1 MGDIHEIKNDG
12 HVVLVPL
19 PFFGHIIPFLDF
31 AKFLSAYYHVTVIVS
46 ASKLDTL
53 KQRGFAF
60 EDDNKK
66 LVHAHSG
73 IDLIGIF
80 DHNDEDYEVSTS
92 AAYIDLESIF
102 DRMRVP
108 VRQLLSSAF
117 VTSPS
122 IPLLATRPIDRPI
135 HLFVAD
141 VFIHM
146 LIRDAQER
154 DIMSH
159 IFFPNNFSMVSVI
172 LGTSTEKLSRS
183 LPPDFASEFVK
194 TCSTANGII
203 CHSINKLEEQAVND
217 LRQQLLPCS
226 NIPVRFVAP
235 LMSEQFD
242 NKQSTD
248 TITYVKQWL
257 DMQSKL
263 ADASS
268 SVIYIS
274 FGTVVSLAPEQLV
287 QIADAL
293 APYSVIWSLKAQF
306 HTYLPSSFIDNQKH
320 LLLHWAPQRLIL
332 SHPAVHFF
340 LSHGGWNSML
350 ECMFAGKP
358 ILVWPLFGDQMRNG
372 RRAEQD
378 YKIGRCIENTSFDGQ
393 QRIVASDEITGYLKQ
408 MFDREAT
415 HVENVQK
422 IQKICLNAKE
432 NSSRLYLDE
441 IIKIINDRVTHQ
453 TQKHI
458 ER

>member
-12 HVVLVPL
+12 HVVLIAP

-31 AKFLSAYYHVTVIVS
+31 AKLLSAYYHITVIVS

-53 KQRGFAF
+53 KQRGLAF

-66 LVHAHSG
+66 LIHAHSG

-80 DHNDEDYEVSTS
+80 DHNDADYEISTS
-92 AAYIDLESIF
+92 AATIDLESIS
-102 DRMRVP
+102 DRMRIP
-108 VRQLLSSAF
+108 FRQLLSPAF
-117 VTSPS
+117 VTSAS
-122 IPLLATRPIDRPI
+122 IPLLATRPIDHPI

-141 VFIHM
+141 VFLHM

-159 IFFPNNFSMVSVI
+159 IFFSSNFTMISLI
-172 LGTSTEKLSRS
+172 LGTSTEKLSRAFR
-183 LPPDFASEFVK
+183 PDFASKFLE
-194 TCSTANGII
+194 TCSIANGLI
-203 CHSINKLEEQAVND
+203 CHSIDKLEEQAVND
-217 LRQQLLPCS
+217 LRQQSLPCS

-235 LMSEQFD
+235 LISEQFD
-242 NKQSTD
+242 NKQNTD
-248 TITYVKQWL
+248 TITDVRQWL
-257 DMQSKL
+257 DTQWKL
-263 ADASS
+263 TDASP

-274 FGTVVSLAPEQLV
+274 FGTVGSLAPEQLV
-287 QIADAL
+287 QIANAL
-293 APYSVIWSLKAQF
+293 APYPVIWSLKAQF

-340 LSHGGWNSML
+340 LSHGGWNSIL
-350 ECMFAGKP
+350 ECMLAGKP

-378 YKIGRCIENTSFDGQ
+378 YKIGQCIRNTFYNGQ
-393 QRIVASDEITGYLKQ
+393 QRVVASDEITRYLKQ
-408 MFDREAT
+408 MFDQEAE
-415 HVENVQK
+415 HVENAQK
-422 IQKICLNAKE
+422 IQKLCVNAKE

-441 IIKIINDRVTHQ
+441 IIKIIDDRVTVQ
-453 TQKHI
+453 RQKHI
-458 ER
+458 GR